1 MEDEY
6 DEYFLWLCELVN
18 ADMDRY
24 SELLF
29 QLHDMDFFWVLELDS
44 SRATEGLALREEWYG
59 LNPYADWIMFLEKE
73 CSVLEALIGL
83 ARRMEGML
91 SDLNTGD
98 RTRVW
103 FWEMVRNLGL
113 GIYTNARIKRDKETA
128 LLNIQMTL
136 STWMNR
142 EFEPNGQGSPFP
154 LDTSGKDER
163 EVSMIY
169 QLYDYLFEKHP
180 E

>member
-83 ARRMEGML
+83 ARRMESML

-103 FWEMVRNLGL
+103 FWEMIRNLGL
-113 GIYTNARIKRDKETA
+113 KKYTNTKMAGEFGAILD
-128 LLNIQMTL
+128 IQMVIDNWL
-136 STWMNR
+136 NR
-142 EFEPNGQGSPFP
+142 DFDDGGWGSVFP
-154 LDTSGKDER
+154 LDNPTCDQRER
-163 EVSMIY
+163 SMIY